1 MFEIMGFIFET
12 YGLIIAALVT
22 SLTFS
27 LWITPRIR
35 HFAMRAEIY
44 DKPAEHK
51 KHKEPIPQLGGVAI
65 YLAFL
70 VSTLILLPMTNP
82 VITLLLGATMIVF
95 LGIIDDIFIAKAWAK
110 LLGQILIAF
119 ITYKSGIRIDSFTIP
134 TGNVMLLDFFSLP
147 LTIFW
152 IVGIINAVN
161 LIDGV
166 DGLAAGITGIS
177 AGCLAAIAFMTH
189 QPLVGVLL
197 LVLLG
202 SCLGFL
208 RYNFAPAKI
217 YMGDA
222 GSMLLGYIL
231 ATVSIMGVLKSSAT
245 LSLFVPI
252 FAMGIPIGDTLFSIL
267 RRAKNRKPIF
277 GADNGHIHHK
287 LLQCGLSAKQVA
299 LSEYAI
305 TLVLGII
312 SIVICTVGGK

>member
-1 MFEIMGFIFET
+1 MFEMMGFIFET
-12 YGLIIAALVT
+12 WGLVIAALVT
-22 SLTFS
+22 SLSLS
-27 LWITPRIR
+27 LWLVPKIR
-35 HFAMRAEIY
+35 TFAINAEIF
-44 DKPAEHK
+44 DKPDERK
-51 KHKEPIPQLGGVAI
+51 NHKEPIPQLGGVAI

-70 VSTLILLPMTNP
+70 ITTLIYVPLTTPI
-82 VITLLLGATMIVF
+82 ITLLLGASMIVC
-95 LGIIDDIFIAKAWAK
+95 LGIIDDIFIARAWAK
-110 LLGQILIAF
+110 LLGQILIAA
-119 ITYKSGIRIDSFTIP
+119 ITFKSGIRIDSFTIP
-134 TGNVMLLDFFSLP
+134 TGNVMILDWLSLP

-152 IVGIINAVN
+152 IIGIINAVN

-166 DGLAAGITGIS
+166 DGLASGITAIS
-177 AGCLAAIAFMTH
+177 ASCLATIAIITH
-189 QPLVGVLL
+189 QPQAGILL
-197 LVLLG
+197 LILTG

-217 YMGDA
+217 YMGDT

-267 RRAKNRKPIF
+267 RRAKNKKPIF

-287 LLQCGLSAKQVA
+287 LLQRGLSAKQVA

-305 TLVLGII
+305 TLILGLLAIWGCAA
-312 SIVICTVGGK
+312 SGQ